1 MIICGCSSDELRP
14 LFFMAIAS
22 MVTIASI
29 VPIVPIATIAPIKK
43 GCANLHSLLYTF

>member
-29 VPIVPIATIAPIKK
+29 VPIATIAPIKK